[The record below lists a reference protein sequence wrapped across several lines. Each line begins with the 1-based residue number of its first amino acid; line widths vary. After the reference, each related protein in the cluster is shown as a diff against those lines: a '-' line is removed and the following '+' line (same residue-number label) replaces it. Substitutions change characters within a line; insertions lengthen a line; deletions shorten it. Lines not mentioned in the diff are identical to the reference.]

1 MSPTFIGEAVIQ
13 VNVRLLELP
22 TINALVEVKDKVCSV
37 TAVTVHIDWSTKKPA
52 DVWVVIVTAF
62 DIEVVGG
69 VFILLAENTTTV
81 FAFTVVENIELA
93 SIFEIKLSQVKTD
106 LRGEAEIAAQVIVEL
121 VVVKGV

>member
-1 MSPTFIGEAVIQ
+1 M
-13 VNVRLLELP
+13 
-22 TINALVEVKDKVCSV
+22 
-37 TAVTVHIDWSTKKPA
+37 TVQIDWSTKKPA

-106 LRGEAEIAAQVIVEL
+106 LRGEAEIATQVIVEL

>member
-1 MSPTFIGEAVIQ
+1 MQ
-13 VNVRLLELP
+13 VSVRLFKLP
-22 TINALVEVKDKVCSV
+22 TTNVLVEVKGNACQV
-37 TAVTVHIDWSTKKPA
+37 TAVTVQIDWSTKQPA

-93 SIFEIKLSQVKTD
+93 SIVELKLSQVKTD
-106 LRGEAEIAAQVIVEL
+106 LSGEDEIAAQVIVEL